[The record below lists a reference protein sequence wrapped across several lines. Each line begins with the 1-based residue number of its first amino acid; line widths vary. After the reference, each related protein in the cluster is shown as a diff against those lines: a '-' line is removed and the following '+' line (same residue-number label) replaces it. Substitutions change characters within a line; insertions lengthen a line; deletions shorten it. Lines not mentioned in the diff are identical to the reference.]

1 MLCAN
6 HGCHGYSSSR
16 NSVPW
21 AFSSLVVQRGAT
33 SQRDRQQSA
42 DRARQPVR
50 GTRPAL
56 TKNRLE
62 KTSSLVQGWGAVQ
75 MTPGLYSS
83 LDERRGSGQ
92 GLHKMPHLA
101 MWYRR
106 EDYDR
111 ILARIP
117 GAEYAASIWR
127 RKKVLGKRIRN
138 RESLLAD

>member
-62 KTSSLVQGWGAVQ
+62 KTSTLVQGWGAVQ

-83 LDERRGSGQ
+83 VDEEGAQVTGKGST
-92 GLHKMPHLA
+92 KNP
-101 MWYRR
+101 
-106 EDYDR
+106 
-111 ILARIP
+111 I
-117 GAEYAASIWR
+117 
-127 RKKVLGKRIRN
+127 
-138 RESLLAD
+138 ADTRPAKCGGTGRQ

>member
-50 GTRPAL
+50 GTGPAL
-56 TKNRLE
+56 TENRLE
-62 KTSSLVQGWGAVQ
+62 KTSTLVQGWGAVQ

-92 GLHKMPHLA
+92 S
-101 MWYRR
+101 RR
-106 EDYDR
+106 NPFHD
-111 ILARIP
+111 I
-117 GAEYAASIWR
+117 
-127 RKKVLGKRIRN
+127 N
-138 RESLLAD
+138 H